1 MQYVKNK
8 VYNTLKLSEKF
19 FRTDMIYLA
28 KGGFWLSFGQA
39 GASLLSFLLAIAF
52 AHFLSQNEY
61 GIYKYIMSLASIA
74 WALSLSG
81 IGTSIIQSVAQGL
94 EGSLK
99 DGFKESL
106 KWSIFTVLS
115 SLAIGIYYF
124 TKGNLTLF
132 YALIIV
138 ALFSPLLNSSALYIS
153 YLTGKQNF
161 KKSTLY
167 WLYVNI
173 FSTITL
179 LITVI
184 FTQKA
189 LVLVFAYFI
198 SNTIGNT
205 FFYLYTLK
213 KYQPNNNTEPHTLSY
228 GKHLSAMNIIDAI
241 AQQIDKILIFQLLG
255 SAPLAIYSF
264 ALALPEQI
272 RGLLKGIARLALPKF
287 STQSIKDLQKNIPKK
302 SITFSLGVILIII
315 VYIIAAPFLYKF
327 IFPQYIDAVKYSQ
340 VLSITMLGIITTLP
354 QTALQAK
361 RHTKELYIGNM
372 SSNIFQIIANIVLI
386 SQYGLWGI
394 VMARIVSKAF
404 NIIIFFIL
412 LRNSKSI
419 HPEEVSAS

>member
-28 KGGFWLSFGQA
+28 KGGFWLSFGQTIS
-39 GASLLSFLLAIAF
+39 SLFSFLLAIAF

-61 GIYKYIMSLASIA
+61 GIYKYIMSIASIV

-81 IGTSIIQSVAQGL
+81 IGTAIVQSVAQGL

-106 KWSIFTVLS
+106 KWSILTVIS
-115 SLAIGIYYF
+115 SIAIGIYYLV
-124 TKGNLTLF
+124 KGNLTIF
-132 YALIIV
+132 FALIIV
-138 ALFSPLLNSSALYIS
+138 ALFSPLLNSSGLYAT

-184 FTQKA
+184 FIQKA
-189 LVLVFAYFI
+189 LVLVFAYFV

-287 STQSIKDLQKNIPKK
+287 STQSIKDLQKNIPQK
-302 SITFSLGVILIII
+302 SITLSLGVVLIII

-361 RHTKELYIGNM
+361 RYTKELYIGNM

-412 LRNSKSI
+412 LKNSKSI